1 MVLTSPVRERKK
13 RDTWRLVHAAAL
25 RLMTERGFDAV
36 SVDDIVAAAGISR
49 RTFFNYFAGKESV
62 VFDPDPDD
70 PALWADLL
78 AARPP
83 GEALWVSLREVL
95 LGYTAAAADRMVLQR
110 RVRLASP
117 ELAGCSRELA
127 DQFWVAVRDWAAHT
141 ETARD
146 AAAPHGTG
154 PARLGDLQLD
164 LTINAARTVL
174 NTSCPHWTADSGITG
189 LHELIRAGFAF
200 LTPSLP
206 ERITS

>member
-1 MVLTSPVRERKK
+1 MVVLPSPVRERKK
-13 RDTWRLVHAAAL
+13 RETWRLVHAAAL

-70 PALWADLL
+70 PALWAALL
-78 AARPP
+78 AERPA
-83 GEALWVSLREVL
+83 GEPLWTSLREVL
-95 LGYTAAAADRMVLQR
+95 LGYTGAAADRMLLQR

-117 ELAGCSRELA
+117 ELAGCSREVA
-127 DQFWVAVRDWAAHT
+127 DQFWVAVREWAAGH
-141 ETARD
+141 A
-146 AAAPHGTG
+146 
-154 PARLGDLQLD
+154 DLDELRLD
-164 LTINAARTVL
+164 LTVNAARTVL
-174 NTSCPHWTADSGITG
+174 NTSCPRWAADSGING